1 MMNIIETENLSK
13 QYRQGELTL
22 NALSGINI
30 KIPEKAFAALLGPS
44 GSGKSTLLNIFG
56 LIDQPTEGKLTF
68 CGQDISHATE
78 KELTTI
84 RRHQLGF
91 IFQGF
96 NLVPVM
102 TVFDNV
108 EYPLTLLGLD
118 KKTRDEKVNAML
130 ERVGISQFK
139 NHLPDQISGGQK
151 QRVAIARALITQPK
165 LVIADEPTAN
175 LDTQTATGIIELM
188 YQMHQDFGT
197 SFIIATHDER
207 MSSHCHTSY
216 QLHDGVLQ

>member
-1 MMNIIETENLSK
+1 MNIIETENLSK
-13 QYRQGELTL
+13 QYKQGELSV
-22 NALSGINI
+22 NALSDINI
-30 KIPEKAFAALLGPS
+30 QIPEKTFSALVGPS

-56 LIDQPTEGKLTF
+56 LIDKPSQGKVYF
-68 CGQDISHATE
+68 CGQDLVHTTDQ
-78 KELTTI
+78 ELTRM
-84 RRHQLGF
+84 RRHKLGF

-96 NLVPVM
+96 NLIPVM

-118 KKTRDEKVNAML
+118 KKIRHQRVNSML
-130 ERVGISQFK
+130 DRVGIAQYK
-139 NHLPDQISGGQK
+139 KHLPDQISGGQK
-151 QRVAIARALITQPK
+151 QRVAIARALVTEPN

-175 LDTQTATGIIELM
+175 LDTDTATGIIKLM

-207 MSSHCHTSY
+207 MSSQCHTSY

>member
-1 MMNIIETENLSK
+1 MNILETKNLYK
-13 QYRQGELTL
+13 QYKQGEISV

-30 KIPEKAFAALLGPS
+30 QIPEKAFTALLGPS

-56 LIDQPTEGKLTF
+56 LIDQPTQGKLYF
-68 CGQDISHATE
+68 CGKDITAASE
-78 KELTTI
+78 KELTAI

-118 KKTRDEKVNAML
+118 KKTRYERVNLML
-130 ERVGISQFK
+130 DRVGISQFK
-139 NHLPDQISGGQK
+139 KHLPDQISGGQK
-151 QRVAIARALITQPK
+151 QRVAIARALITKPK

-175 LDTQTATGIIELM
+175 LDTKTATGIIDLM

-207 MSSHCHTSY
+207 MSSHCHNSY